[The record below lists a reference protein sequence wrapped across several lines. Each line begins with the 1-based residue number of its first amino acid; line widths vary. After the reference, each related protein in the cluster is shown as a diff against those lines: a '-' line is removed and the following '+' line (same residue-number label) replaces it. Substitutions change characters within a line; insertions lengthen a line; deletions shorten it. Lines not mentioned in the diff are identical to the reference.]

1 MPQTQIVLLIFCT
14 CVIENSIKK
23 LRMTNIDYFSNK
35 TFSVLNKKS
44 LKKHIALYFLKEVI
58 VEVNTT

>member
-14 CVIENSIKK
+14 CVIKNSIKK
-23 LRMTNIDYFSNK
+23 LPMTNIDYFTNK

-44 LKKHIALYFLKEVI
+44 LKKYIALYFLKEVI